1 MTDQENT
8 EDTKRKFSVM
18 KCFVRELSNFF
29 QEDLTVK
36 LYNHL
41 LEKTTLENKEPVH
54 KHLSLFEE
62 FCVKNRAQIETK
74 DTAFPSPVV
83 QYSERVRIDFEKL
96 FSQIAQEENDK
107 ETRSV
112 LFDHLWVVSSVF
124 DSESKTS
131 ELLKAKQKP
140 KSGAASELEHLF
152 KKNPF
157 LSDMM
162 EKVEKNVKPGS
173 SPMEAMSSMMQSG
186 MLQELVQGMQTNI
199 NSGELNIQELM
210 GTVQKLTG
218 DLPAEQLQALQ
229 PMMGL
234 AMQNMPQDSATDADT
249 PTLLEDKNLRPTES
263 AVTRGGKKKRKKKK
277 KMKE

>member
-1 MTDQENT
+1 MKLELIIFGITGLLILNT
-8 EDTKRKFSVM
+8 YYEGKYSKYFYQWKKYIQMGTILFIG
-18 KCFVRELSNFF
+18 
-29 QEDLTVK
+29 
-36 LYNHL
+36 
-41 LEKTTLENKEPVH
+41 
-54 KHLSLFEE
+54 LSL
-62 FCVKNRAQIETK
+62 
-74 DTAFPSPVV
+74 
-83 QYSERVRIDFEKL
+83 YL
-96 FSQIAQEENDK
+96 
-107 ETRSV
+107 
-112 LFDHLWVVSSVF
+112 
-124 DSESKTS
+124 
-131 ELLKAKQKP
+131 
-140 KSGAASELEHLF
+140 LF

-234 AMQNMPQDSATDADT
+234 AMQNMPQDSATDA
-249 PTLLEDKNLRPTES
+249 LLEDKNLRSTES

-277 KMKE
+277 KNKE